1 MTPVL
6 FTGAGPGDPELL
18 TLKARQAIEQAQA
31 VFHDELVPEA
41 IWGLSPHA
49 APYQNPAQLIA
60 AAQAG
65 LRVVR
70 LQVGDPTIY
79 GRLVEQMEALDQAGV
94 PYEVIPGVTAATAA
108 AAAAKIS
115 LTHKT
120 LGRTVALVTA
130 HDPSIPVP
138 DADTVVFYMGRPSR
152 PGPALAVENVS
163 RPQQQIFRDDLTAV
177 QAPSIVISGAVANL
191 KSLPLYGQR
200 IVVTRAESS
209 RMNVRLRALGAD
221 VIEFPVIAIVPPA
234 DPAPLIEAA
243 ASLNQYDWLIFT
255 SVNGVTALF
264 DRVDDLRGLRA
275 RICTIGPATK
285 AAVEKLKLKVDV
297 VPSDYVGEG
306 LAAALPSDLAGQR
319 ILIPRATVARD
330 VVPEALRERGAVAD
344 VVNAYRTI
352 VPQPTATLPS
362 EYDWVTFT
370 SSSTVKNFLALA
382 GSPKGRIA
390 SIGPITTA
398 TLRQHGLEPTIE
410 ALEYTTD
417 GIVAALERAL
427 RTAD

>member
-18 TLKARQAIEQAQA
+18 TLKARRAIEQAQA

-41 IWGLSPHA
+41 IWSLSPHSQ
-49 APYQNPAQLIA
+49 PYQNPAQLIA
-60 AAQAG
+60 AAQSG
-65 LRVVR
+65 FRVVR

-79 GRLVEQMEALDQAGV
+79 GRLVEQMEALDLAGV
-94 PYEVIPGVTAATAA
+94 PYEIIPGVTAATAA
-108 AAAAKIS
+108 AAAAKVS

-120 LGRTVALVTA
+120 LGRTVALISA
-130 HDPSIPVP
+130 HDPATPVP
-138 DADTVVFYMGRPSR
+138 EADTVVFYMGRPAQ
-152 PGPALAVENVS
+152 PGPALAVENAS
-163 RPQQQIFRDDLTAV
+163 RPSQRIYRQDITHAE
-177 QAPSIVISGAVANL
+177 APSIVIAGAVANL

-209 RMNVRLRALGAD
+209 RMNVRLRALGAE
-221 VIEFPVIAIVPPA
+221 VIEFPVIEIVPPA
-234 DPAPLIEAA
+234 DPAPLHRAA
-243 ASLNQYDWLIFT
+243 ASLDQYDWLIFT

-297 VPSDYVGEG
+297 VPRDYVGEG
-306 LAAALPSDLAGQR
+306 LVAALPADLAGQR
-319 ILIPRATVARD
+319 ILIPRATIARD
-330 VVPEALRERGAVAD
+330 VVPDALRQRGALVD
-344 VVNAYRTI
+344 MVDAYRTI
-352 VPQPTATLPS
+352 VPRQTASLPGT
-362 EYDWVTFT
+362 YDWVTFT

-382 GSPKGRIA
+382 GPPTGRIA

-398 TLRQHGLEPTIE
+398 TLRQHGLEPEIE
-410 ALEYTTD
+410 ALEFTTD
-417 GIVAALERAL
+417 GIVTVIERAV
-427 RTAD
+427 RTAH